1 MNIANFE
8 FTMYFYVGSLN
19 NIQETLKVKQP
30 LECLNVFLEDAKF
43 SYLSLSHSSLF
54 IDDLLFGY
62 YLEVL
67 EKGVNT
73 PELISNPLVNDF
85 RNEKNID
92 ETMKI
97 YASTLVVNSNF
108 SHFCNMAQMHEKEQ
122 IVISLDFNNT
132 YENWNKN

>member
-108 SHFCNMAQMHEKEQ
+108 SHFCNMAQMREKEQ